1 MFLTWILFLSPGLC
15 SVSRPWREEG
25 KGAMGIM
32 TRDSQGTSTLL
43 PMAQPYMHT
52 GPKVSV

>member
-1 MFLTWILFLSPGLC
+1 MFLTWICFPSPGLC

-25 KGAMGIM
+25 EGAVGIM

-52 GPKVSV
+52 GPKMSV